1 VVGGPHRAPEELAKA
16 WLLRVIERTPMT
28 EVGDVELEL
37 LTNEATPLIAEI
49 LDGVAAT
56 SSGDVE
62 LPDGWETRVRELR
75 RMRRG
80 ERAPAEIPRDL
91 AALQAILVEALR
103 RDIPEREAGDF
114 ARSVGRLAEIFGAI
128 QGTVTEGMVR
138 ERAGEPRR
146 DELTQLPGSAEL
158 HEWLRILLAE
168 YRRYAHTFTVALID
182 IEGLAHINEAY
193 GDEAGDRMVAAVAT
207 VIRNQV
213 RTVDRPFRLSADEFC
228 VLSPHSAADRARTML
243 ERIARVIESSLA
255 ADGPRIAIAAG
266 IASCPEHGDEA
277 SKLFAAAQEA
287 TYSAKAAG
295 RPVAVAS
302 ANGGA
307 TALQG
312 R

>member
-1 VVGGPHRAPEELAKA
+1 
-16 WLLRVIERTPMT
+16 MT

-49 LDGVAAT
+49 LDGVAGPSA
-56 SSGDVE
+56 GDVE

-128 QGTVTEGMVR
+128 QGAVTEGMVR
-138 ERAGEPRR
+138 ERAGEPHR
-146 DELTQLPGSAEL
+146 DALTQLPGSAEL
-158 HEWLRILLAE
+158 HEWIRILLAE
-168 YRRYAHTFTVALID
+168 YRRYAHPFTVALID
-182 IEGLAHINEAY
+182 VEGLAHITEAY
-193 GDEAGDRMVAAVAT
+193 GHEAGDRMVAAVAT
-207 VIRNQV
+207 VIRNQI

-228 VLSPHSAADRARTML
+228 VLAPHNPADRARAML
-243 ERIARVIESSLA
+243 DRIARVIEGSLV

-266 IASCPEHGDEA
+266 ISSCPEHGDEA
-277 SKLFAAAQEA
+277 SKLFAAAEEA

-295 RPVAVAS
+295 QPVAVAS

-307 TALQG
+307 AAMQG